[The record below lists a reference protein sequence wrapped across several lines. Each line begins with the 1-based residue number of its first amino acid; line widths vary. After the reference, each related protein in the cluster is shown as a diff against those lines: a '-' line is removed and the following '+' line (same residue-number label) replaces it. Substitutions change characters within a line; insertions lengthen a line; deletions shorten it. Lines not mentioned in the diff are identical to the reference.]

1 MALSDGEIA
10 IIKGMLARG
19 DRQSDIAAYFGGSNG
34 GRVSEINTGNSAL
47 GRRASTIAAA
57 SSSELPPPGP
67 YFVSGRAAIRAKET
81 LAALRDLID
90 QTLEEINNWEASSK
104 DGG

>member
-1 MALSDGEIA
+1 MALSDNEIA
-10 IIKGMLARG
+10 TVKGMLLRG

-47 GRRASTIAAA
+47 GRRASTITAAPA
-57 SSSELPPPGP
+57 SELPPPGP

-81 LAALRDLID
+81 LSALRDLID
-90 QTLEEINNWEASSK
+90 QTLEEINRWETGAN
-104 DGG
+104 D